1 MKFKLQTHFSNRNL
15 FSRSN
20 NEIVTLPFFK
30 FINFYHF
37 SVPEELGISEIFF
50 AILFTRK
57 LIDSRKG
64 VFLSL
69 SKTKEKKKQTT
80 KAGFLSRTQHSLNY
94 LKMTMNFLKLKNQ
107 LLSNTDLE

>member
-64 VFLSL
+64 VFYLYQ
-69 SKTKEKKKQTT
+69 KQKRKKNKQPRQV
-80 KAGFLSRTQHSLNY
+80 F
-94 LKMTMNFLKLKNQ
+94 
-107 LLSNTDLE
+107 